1 MLADDYQMI
10 TNAVKDDE
18 FMHHTPLESLRLE
31 LQRRDLTGFIV
42 PHADEYQNEYV
53 PACAERLAWLTG
65 FTGSAGTAIVL
76 AQEAAIFV
84 DGRYT
89 LQIGDQVDRQHF
101 TFNHSGDHPPA
112 LWLEYHVR
120 PSNRIGYDPWLH
132 TPKDLERYQK
142 ACDRAE
148 AQLIP
153 CSPNPIDQVWSE
165 RPAVPLGLI
174 QPHLLEFSGKSSQE
188 KREELA
194 TNFRD
199 DGVDAAIISA
209 PDSIAWLLNIRGS
222 DVSHTPLPL
231 CQAIIYST
239 GRVAV
244 FVDSRKVSP
253 GLASHLGPDVSLES
267 PEAFEVAI
275 QQLGQQGQQVLCD
288 PTKTNSWIFSTLTTH
303 GARLTH
309 GDDPCSLPKACKNAV
324 EIQGAY
330 AAHER
335 DGVAVCRFLAWLA
348 RETPHG
354 HVTEIRAAAYLEG
367 CRQQQILWEDAS
379 FPTISG
385 AGSNGAIVHY
395 HSTPETDRPL
405 ERGTLYLVD
414 SGGQYLDGTT
424 DVTRTVAIGE
434 PADEPRDRYT
444 RVLQGHIALA
454 TAKFP
459 EGTTGSQLDAL
470 ARAPLWAM
478 GLDYDHGTG
487 HGVGSFLGV
496 HEGPQRISKSANDV
510 VLKPGM
516 IVSNEPGY
524 YKTGAFGIRLE
535 NLVVVTREKML
546 KDSNRPFFAFDTL
559 TVVPFDRKLIVVD
572 LLSTHERAWVNA
584 YHFRVWQC
592 LESKVDADT
601 RAWLEEA
608 TQPLS

>member
-1 MLADDYQMI
+1 MDQ
-10 TNAVKDDE
+10 
-18 FMHHTPLESLRLE
+18 TPLEALRLE
-31 LQRRDLTGFIV
+31 LQRLDLTGFIV
-42 PHADEYQNEYV
+42 PHADEYQNEYL
-53 PACAERLAWLTG
+53 PSCAERLAWLTG

-76 AQEAAIFV
+76 PQEAAIFV

-89 LQIGDQVDRQHF
+89 IQVADQVDKHDF

-112 LWLEYHVR
+112 KWLESHVR
-120 PSNRIGYDPWLH
+120 PSNRIGYDPLLH
-132 TPKDLERYQK
+132 TPRDLERYQK

-153 CSPNPIDQVWSE
+153 CSPNPIDQVWRG
-165 RPAVPLGLI
+165 RPALPMGLMK
-174 QPHLLEFSGKSSQE
+174 PHLLEFSGRSSQQ
-188 KREELA
+188 KREDLA
-194 TNFRD
+194 KSFRD
-199 DGVDAAIISA
+199 EGIEAAIISA

-231 CQAIIYST
+231 CQAIIYAT
-239 GRVAV
+239 GRVVV
-244 FVDSRKVSP
+244 FVDSQKVSP

-267 PEAFEVAI
+267 PEKFEGAL
-275 QQLGQQGQQVLCD
+275 QQLGQQGQHVLCD
-288 PTKTNSWIFSTLTTH
+288 PMKTNTWIFSTLTTH
-303 GARLTH
+303 GAHLIH
-309 GDDPCSLPKACKNAV
+309 ADDPCSLPKACKNSV

-330 AAHER
+330 SAHER
-335 DGVAVCRFLAWLA
+335 DGVAVCQFLAWLD

-354 HVTEIRAAAYLEG
+354 QVTELLASAYLED
-367 CRQQQILWEDAS
+367 CRKGQLLWEDAS

-395 HSTPETDRPL
+395 RSTPETNHRL
-405 ERGTLYLVD
+405 ELGTLYLVD

-424 DVTRTVAIGE
+424 DITRTVAIGQPSQE
-434 PADEPRDRYT
+434 HRDRYT

-470 ARAPLWAM
+470 ARSPLWAI

-496 HEGPQRISKSANDV
+496 HEGPQRIAKSANDIA
-510 VLKPGM
+510 LKPGM

-535 NLVVVTREKML
+535 NLVVVKREEMQQ
-546 KDSNRPFFAFDTL
+546 DSNRSFLGFDTL
-559 TVVPFDRKLIVVD
+559 TVVPFDRRLIDAD
-572 LLSTHERAWVNA
+572 LLSRQERDWINT
-584 YHFRVWQC
+584 YHARVWQC
-592 LESKVDADT
+592 LEAKVDAET
-601 RAWLEEA
+601 RGWLKQA
-608 TQPLS
+608 TQPIS

>member
-1 MLADDYQMI
+1 MDQI
-10 TNAVKDDE
+10 
-18 FMHHTPLESLRLE
+18 PLEALRLE
-31 LQRRDLTGFIV
+31 LQRLDLMGFIV
-42 PHADEYQNEYV
+42 PHADEYQNEYL
-53 PACAERLAWLTG
+53 PSCAERLAWLTG

-89 LQIGDQVDRQHF
+89 LQAADQVDPHNF

-112 LWLEYHVR
+112 RWLEYHVR
-120 PSNRIGYDPWLH
+120 SSNRIGYDPWLH
-132 TPKDLERYQK
+132 TPRDLERYQK

-148 AQLIP
+148 AELVP
-153 CSPNPIDQVWSE
+153 CSPNPIDLVWCE
-165 RPAVPLGLI
+165 RPAPPMGLI
-174 QPHLLEFSGKSSQE
+174 KPHLLEFSGRSSQQ
-188 KREELA
+188 KRDDLA

-199 DGVDAAIISA
+199 EGIEAAIISV

-244 FVDSRKVSP
+244 FVDTQKVSP
-253 GLASHLGPDVSLES
+253 GLSSHLGPDISLES
-267 PEAFEVAI
+267 PEAFEGALK
-275 QQLGQQGQQVLCD
+275 QLGQQGQRVLCD
-288 PTKTNSWIFSTLTTH
+288 PGKTNTWIFSTLTTH
-303 GARLTH
+303 GAHLIQA
-309 GDDPCSLPKACKNAV
+309 DDPCSLPKACKNSV

-335 DGVAVCRFLAWLA
+335 DGVAMCQFLAWLD
-348 RETPHG
+348 REIPHG
-354 HVTEIRAAAYLEG
+354 QITELQAVAYLED
-367 CRQQQILWEDAS
+367 CRKKQAMWEDAS

-395 HSTPETDRPL
+395 HSTAETNREL
-405 ERGTLYLVD
+405 ELGTLYLVD

-424 DVTRTVAIGE
+424 DITRTIAIGQSSE
-434 PADEPRDRYT
+434 EHRDCYT

-470 ARAPLWAM
+470 ARSPLWAI

-496 HEGPQRISKSANDV
+496 HEGPQRIAKSANDV
-510 VLKPGM
+510 ALQPGM

-535 NLVVVTREKML
+535 NLVVVKSEEMSQ
-546 KDSNRPFFAFDTL
+546 DSNRSFLAFDTL
-559 TVVPFDRKLIVVD
+559 TVVPFDRRLIVVD
-572 LLSTHERAWVNA
+572 LLSRQERDWIDI
-584 YHFRVWQC
+584 YHARVWKC
-592 LESKVDADT
+592 LETKVDADT
-601 RAWLEEA
+601 RVWLKQA

>member
-1 MLADDYQMI
+1 MD
-10 TNAVKDDE
+10 
-18 FMHHTPLESLRLE
+18 HTPLEALRFA
-31 LQRRDLTGFIV
+31 LQRQELTGFIV

-65 FTGSAGTAIVL
+65 FTGSAGTAVIL
-76 AQEAAIFV
+76 EKEAAIFV

-89 LQIGDQVDRQHF
+89 LQVAAQVDKQDFMVKHI
-101 TFNHSGDHPPA
+101 GDHPPA
-112 LWLEYHVR
+112 TWLGQHI
-120 PSNRIGYDPWLH
+120 SSHDHIGYDPWLH
-132 TPKDLERYQK
+132 TPTDLERYQK
-142 ACDRAE
+142 AMERSG
-148 AQLIP
+148 AQLVA
-153 CSPNPIDQVWSE
+153 CSSNPIDQVWNE
-165 RPAVPLGLI
+165 RPSVPMGLI

-188 KREELA
+188 KRGDLA
-194 TNFRD
+194 KYFRD
-199 DGVDAAIISA
+199 DGIDAAVLSA
-209 PDSIAWLLNIRGS
+209 PDSIAWLLNIRGR

-231 CQAIIYST
+231 CQAIIYAT

-253 GLASHLGPDVSLES
+253 GLALHLGPDVSLEL
-267 PEAFEVAI
+267 PETFQVAL

-288 PTKTNSWIFSTLTTH
+288 PKKTNTWIFSMLTKH
-303 GARLTH
+303 GAH
-309 GDDPCSLPKACKNAV
+309 ISHCDDPCALPKACKNSV
-324 EIQGAY
+324 EIKGAF

-335 DGVAVCRFLAWLA
+335 DGIAMCEFLAWLA
-348 RETPHG
+348 RESLSG
-354 HVTEIRAAAYLEG
+354 QVTELHASAYLDD
-367 CRQQQILWEDAS
+367 CRKKQAMWEDAS

-395 HSTPETDRPL
+395 HSTPGTNRFL
-405 ERGTLYLVD
+405 ELGTLYLVD

-424 DVTRTVAIGE
+424 DITRTVAIGE
-434 PADEPRDRYT
+434 PTEEHRDRYT

-496 HEGPQRISKSANDV
+496 HEGPQRIAKSANDV
-510 VLKPGM
+510 ALKPGM

-535 NLVVVTREKML
+535 NLVVVIREEMS
-546 KDSNRPFFAFDTL
+546 KDSNRQFLAFDTL
-559 TVVPFDRKLIVVD
+559 TVVPFDRRLIVKS
-572 LLSTHERAWVNA
+572 LLSRQECDWLNA
-584 YHFRVWQC
+584 YHTRVWKC
-592 LESKVDADT
+592 LEARVDGET
-601 RAWLEEA
+601 RLWLEQE
-608 TQPLS
+608 TQPLL

>member
-1 MLADDYQMI
+1 MYQ
-10 TNAVKDDE
+10 K
-18 FMHHTPLESLRLE
+18 PLEALRLE
-31 LQRRDLTGFIV
+31 LQRLGLSGFIV

-53 PACAERLAWLTG
+53 PPCAERLAWLTG
-65 FTGSAGTAIVL
+65 FTGSAGTAVVL
-76 AQEAAIFV
+76 AKEAAMFV

-89 LQIGDQVDRQHF
+89 LQVADQVDKHDF

-112 LWLEYHVR
+112 AWLEQHASSLDRV
-120 PSNRIGYDPWLH
+120 GYDPWLH

-142 ACDRAE
+142 ACERSG
-148 AQLIP
+148 AQLVA
-153 CSPNPIDQVWSE
+153 CSPNPLDQVWRE
-165 RPAVPLGLI
+165 RPSVPMGLI

-188 KREELA
+188 KREDLA
-194 TNFRD
+194 KNFRD
-199 DGVDAAIISA
+199 DGIDAAVISA

-231 CQAIIYST
+231 SQAIIYAT

-244 FVDSRKVSP
+244 FVDSRKV
-253 GLASHLGPDVSLES
+253 
-267 PEAFEVAI
+267 EAFEGVLL
-275 QQLGQQGQQVLCD
+275 QLGQQGQQVLCD
-288 PTKTNSWIFSTLTTH
+288 PMKTNTWIFSTLTKH
-303 GARLTH
+303 GAQITH
-309 GDDPCSLPKACKNAV
+309 RDDPCALPKACKNSV

-330 AAHER
+330 AAHVR
-335 DGVAVCRFLAWLA
+335 DGVAVCQFLAWLA
-348 RETPHG
+348 RETPSG
-354 HVTEIRAAAYLEG
+354 HVTELQAAAYLDE
-367 CRQQQILWEDAS
+367 CRQKQAMWEDAS

-405 ERGTLYLVD
+405 ELRTLYLVD

-424 DVTRTVAIGE
+424 DITRTVAIGE
-434 PADEPRDRYT
+434 PTEEQRDRYT

-496 HEGPQRISKSANDV
+496 HEGPQRIAKSANDV
-510 VLKPGM
+510 ALKPGM

-524 YKTGAFGIRLE
+524 YKAGAFGIRLE
-535 NLVVVTREKML
+535 NLVVVKREEIS
-546 KDSNRPFFAFDTL
+546 KDSNRPFLAFDTL
-559 TVVPFDRKLIVVD
+559 TVAPFDRKLIVMD
-572 LLSTHERAWVNA
+572 LLSMQERDWVNA
-584 YHFRVWQC
+584 YHVRVWKC

-601 RAWLEEA
+601 RAWLEKA

>member
-1 MLADDYQMI
+1 MDQ
-10 TNAVKDDE
+10 
-18 FMHHTPLESLRLE
+18 TPLEALRLE
-31 LQRRDLTGFIV
+31 LQRLELSGFIV

-53 PACAERLAWLTG
+53 PPCAERLAWLTG

-76 AQEAAIFV
+76 AQEAAMFV

-89 LQIGDQVDRQHF
+89 LQVADQVDTHDF

-112 LWLEYHVR
+112 MWLEYHVR

-132 TPKDLERYQK
+132 TPRDLKRYQK

-148 AQLIP
+148 AELIP
-153 CSPNPIDQVWSE
+153 CSPNPIDLVWREQPSL
-165 RPAVPLGLI
+165 PMGLI
-174 QPHLLEFSGKSSQE
+174 KPHLLEFSGRSSQQ
-188 KREELA
+188 KREDLA

-199 DGVDAAIISA
+199 EGIDAAIISA

-222 DVSHTPLPL
+222 DVPHTPLPL

-239 GRVAV
+239 GRVVV
-244 FVDSRKVSP
+244 FVDTQKVSP
-253 GLASHLGPDVSLES
+253 GLSSHLGPDVSLES
-267 PEAFEVAI
+267 PEAFEGAL
-275 QQLGQQGQQVLCD
+275 QQLGQQGQRVLCD
-288 PTKTNSWIFSTLTTH
+288 PMKTNTWIFSTLTTN
-303 GARLTH
+303 GAHLMH
-309 GDDPCSLPKACKNAV
+309 ADDPCSLPKACKNSV

-335 DGVAVCRFLAWLA
+335 DGVAVCQFLAWLD

-354 HVTEIRAAAYLEG
+354 QVTELQAAAYLED
-367 CRQQQILWEDAS
+367 CRKRQLLWEDAS

-395 HSTPETDRPL
+395 HSTPETNREL
-405 ERGTLYLVD
+405 ELGTLYLVD

-424 DVTRTVAIGE
+424 DITRTVAIGQPSE
-434 PADEPRDRYT
+434 EQRDRYT

-454 TAKFP
+454 MAKFP

-470 ARAPLWAM
+470 ARSPLWAI

-496 HEGPQRISKSANDV
+496 HEGPQRIAKSANDV
-510 VLKPGM
+510 ALKLGM

-524 YKTGAFGIRLE
+524 YKAGAFGIRLE
-535 NLVVVTREKML
+535 NLVVVKREEISQ
-546 KDSNRPFFAFDTL
+546 DSNRSFLAFDTL
-559 TVVPFDRKLIVVD
+559 TVVPFDRRLIVVD
-572 LLSTHERAWVNA
+572 NLSRQERDWIDT
-584 YHFRVWQC
+584 YHARVWEC
-592 LESKVDADT
+592 LEAKLDTDT
-601 RAWLEEA
+601 RAWLKEA
-608 TQPLS
+608 TQPIS